1 MSQRSVEQVIGKLAT
16 DDYDREYRFASRP
29 LNTLQGMDRTGR
41 VLYVGTFSKVLFP
54 ALRIGF
60 LVVPGSLA
68 AAFRQQRDALDLFS
82 PTLYQAVLAEFIAA
96 GHFSRHLRRMRAIYQ
111 QRRDALVAALQ
122 RIPGAPLTIANADAG
137 MHLTAWL
144 PSEAD
149 DREVVRRAQARGI
162 SAIALST
169 CYAGRASRPGLVLG
183 FGGVDASRI
192 GPAVEVLAEVIRES
206 VRTPRRPRQGSTA
219 ARRQR

>member
-1 MSQRSVEQVIGKLAT
+1 MTMSGRCGIAIARSA
-16 DDYDREYRFASRP
+16 
-29 LNTLQGMDRTGR
+29 
-41 VLYVGTFSKVLFP
+41 
-54 ALRIGF
+54 
-60 LVVPGSLA
+60 
-68 AAFRQQRDALDLFS
+68 
-82 PTLYQAVLAEFIAA
+82 LAEFLAA
-96 GHFSRHLRRMRAIYQ
+96 GHFARHLRRMRAIYQ

-122 RIPGAPLTIANADAG
+122 RIPAAPLTIVNADAG

-144 PSEAD
+144 PAGVD
-149 DREVVRRAQARGI
+149 DREIVRRAQARGI

-206 VRTPRRPRQGSTA
+206 VRTPRRPRRGSAAGA
-219 ARRQR
+219 AR